1 MSKIGKV
8 LEVYLPKQ
16 YKDNK
21 LLLDVM
27 DREYLGFKIK
37 TANGIENIIL
47 FQDENNG
54 KIMKGD
60 MVIIEQ
66 NDLLPLG
73 D

>member
-21 LLLDVM
+21 LLDVM